1 MSPTAAKPG
10 IKTAN
15 ASVSTPKTIART
27 KKDFV
32 PFSDKLTQSLEDVS
46 NKIEENKVI
55 LDTIQEL
62 GIELSQAVNLLST
75 SALKYA
81 TLVNSVL
88 DTLMPIVSNLPFLPK
103 QTQKFLAD
111 LNTFADK
118 FLASCQASQKISGS
132 VENGLVTGDVNA
144 LKTHSADLKKVVASV
159 KTLVPVKK

>member
-1 MSPTAAKPG
+1 MSSTINKTG
-10 IKTAN
+10 IKS
-15 ASVSTPKTIART
+15 ASATVSASKAVVRT

-32 PFSDKLTQSLEDVS
+32 PFSDKLTQSLEEVS

-81 TLVNSVL
+81 NMVNSVL
-88 DTLMPIVSNLPFLPK
+88 DTVMPVVSNLPFIPK

-132 VENGLVTGDVNA
+132 VETGLVSGDVNA
-144 LKTHSADLKKVVASV
+144 LKTHSADLKRVVASV
-159 KTLVPVKK
+159 RTLVPDKK